1 MGYSVTNIFWRHT
14 KYFCIAGREAE
25 RVLLVVHVVP
35 DVSAR
40 RARGARDRVVP
51 GARGVPRHRLHVQMC
66 AAGQWPV
73 SACGSRQSVESY
85 KVILLSSPPLLLLHL
100 N

>member
-1 MGYSVTNIFWRHT
+1 MGTGSGTTGANVDAVPDPNKVSTVLQQIFFVTNH

-51 GARGVPRHRLHVQMC
+51 GARGVSRHRLHV
-66 AAGQWPV
+66 
-73 SACGSRQSVESY
+73 
-85 KVILLSSPPLLLLHL
+85 
-100 N
+100 